1 MGAINLRDK
10 GFKDAFANDPRAM
23 LHIMGSVPLDAV
35 ATVEP
40 AGSEVVTPS
49 KLADGLAVVTW
60 GERTWLHHSEAL
72 SWLTGRETDP
82 IALRV
87 LGIIAIPR
95 YAKLPLDVN
104 ILLMLKQGAPKR
116 LPRRLHHEREGG
128 YGGARPRWIRL
139 WKVSAKPILEAN
151 RVGVMHLVPL
161 MKHTRAEAQEA
172 ARRIK
177 ESGDENLMTMFR
189 ALACR
194 VYDRS
199 EVERWLPV
207 MNQALIE
214 IAQTTSFGQEL
225 VEVGRADGLKKGLK
239 KGRREGRLEG
249 RLEEAEQRRLRLIKI
264 IEGQLARAFPRLVG
278 HPALA
283 EIGTVEQAE
292 QVLDRLLAA
301 RTSQA
306 ALEALTDPKSE

>member
-1 MGAINLRDK
+1 MSTTSTTNLQDK

-40 AGSEVVTPS
+40 VGSEVVTPG

-72 SWLTGRETDP
+72 SWLTERDTDP

-87 LGIIAIPR
+87 LGIIAIPKH
-95 YAKLPLDVN
+95 AKLPLDVN
-104 ILLMLKQGAPKR
+104 ILLMLKKGAPKR

-128 YGGARPRWIRL
+128 YGGARPRWTRL
-139 WKVSAKPILEAN
+139 WHVRAKPILDAN
-151 RVGVMHLVPL
+151 RLGVMHLVPL
-161 MKHTRAEAQEA
+161 MKHTRAEVREA

-199 EVERWLPV
+199 EVESWLPV

-225 VEVGRADGLKKGLK
+225 VEVGRADGLKT
-239 KGRREGRLEG
+239 GRQEGKREGRLE
-249 RLEEAEQRRLRLIKI
+249 AVEQHRVRVIKF
-264 IEGQLARAFPRLVG
+264 IESHLAQAFPELVG

-283 EIGTVEQAE
+283 RIGTVEQAE
-292 QVLDRLLAA
+292 EVFDRLLAA
-301 RTSQA
+301 RTVQA
-306 ALEALTDPKSE
+306 ALDALTGPSSK